1 MTAVTGL
8 AEQAP
13 RRLAISGH
21 DWRSA
26 EKKENCRPNLGHIQY
41 YL

>member
-21 DWRSA
+21 DRRST
-26 EKKENCRPNLGHIQY
+26 KNQNKTNLTGSFMVS
-41 YL
+41 

>member
-13 RRLAISGH
+13 RRMTISGN
-21 DWRSA
+21 DWR
-26 EKKENCRPNLGHIQY
+26 
-41 YL
+41 YLQKNMELLKNKI